1 MLYNIEIWGCQMN
14 EHDAEILAGLI
25 ESEGYQR
32 TDDSD
37 EADLV
42 VLYTCCVREK
52 AEAKVLTRIGS
63 LKKRKETQPGF
74 LLAVGG
80 CMTQQ
85 EQVAR
90 YISRQFK
97 GVDLIFG
104 THNLHRFPELL
115 REAKSVGQG
124 ILEVWDREADQI
136 AEQLPTARADKTK
149 AYVNIIYG
157 CNNFCSYCIVPHVRG
172 RERSRSMDS
181 IATEVQGLLDK
192 GYREI
197 MLLGQNVNSYG
208 KDLEGPVDFAGLLEV
223 LDALGDY
230 RIRYMTSHPRDF
242 SDRLIDTIARSQNV
256 CRQFH
261 LPLQAGS
268 DGVLRAM
275 RRGYTKEGYL
285 DLIARIDRRFEEPGL
300 TTDIIVGFP
309 GETEEDFEH
318 TLDVVRQA
326 RFDQAYTFLYSPR
339 EGTPAATMAGQV
351 SDEVK
356 GDRFNRLLELQNGI
370 SLEKNRT
377 LQDRVVRVLVEGPSR
392 NNEAVLSG
400 RTESNKVVNFPG
412 PIRAVGTLV
421 DVRIT
426 EVRTWSLF
434 GEMAGEESK

>member
-25 ESEGYQR
+25 EQEGYRR
-32 TDDSD
+32 TKDSE

-52 AEAKVLTRIGS
+52 AEAKVLTRIGH

-74 LLAVGG
+74 MLAVGG

-85 EQVAR
+85 QQVAR

-115 REAKSVGQG
+115 REAASQNQG

-136 AEQLPTARADKTK
+136 AEQLPAARGDRIK

-172 RERSRSMDS
+172 RERSRTVDS
-181 IATEVQGLLDK
+181 VAGEVRGLLEQ

-208 KDLEGPVDFAGLLEV
+208 KDLDEPVDFATLLEV
-223 LDALGDY
+223 LDGLGDY

-242 SDRLIDTIARSQNV
+242 SDRLIDTIAGTKNV

-268 DGVLRAM
+268 NAVLRAM
-275 RRGYTKEGYL
+275 RRGYTKEGFL
-285 DLIARIDRRFEEPGL
+285 ELIGKIGERFENPAL

-326 RFDQAYTFLYSPR
+326 RFDQAFTFLYSPR
-339 EGTPAATMAGQV
+339 EGTPAATMDEQV
-351 SDEVK
+351 PDGVK
-356 GDRFNRLLELQNGI
+356 ADRFNRLLELQNAI
-370 SLEKNRT
+370 SLEKNQALT
-377 LQDRVVRVLVEGPSR
+377 GRVVPVLVEGPSR

-400 RTESNKVVNFPG
+400 RTEGSKVVNFPG
-412 PIRAVGTLV
+412 PLSAVGTLV
-421 DVRIT
+421 DVWIT
-426 EVRTWSLF
+426 EARTWSLT
-434 GEMAGEESK
+434 GELAGEEQS